1 MLREFTDN
9 LGEVA
14 DHLAKYQFT
23 HEWDKFAKKIITLA
37 EWNKWN
43 EASVKERPLNFP

>member
-9 LGEVA
+9 LSEVA
-14 DHLAKYQFT
+14 DQLAEYQFT

-37 EWNKWN
+37 EWNK
-43 EASVKERPLNFP
+43 

>member
-14 DHLAKYQFT
+14 DHPAKYQFT
-23 HEWDKFAKKIITLA
+23 HEWHKFAKKIITLA
-37 EWNKWN
+37 EWNK
-43 EASVKERPLNFP
+43 